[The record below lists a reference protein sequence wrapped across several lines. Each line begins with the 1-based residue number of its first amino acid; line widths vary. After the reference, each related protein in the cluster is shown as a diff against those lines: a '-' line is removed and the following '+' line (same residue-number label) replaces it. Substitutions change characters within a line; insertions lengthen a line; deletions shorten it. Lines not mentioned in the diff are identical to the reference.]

1 MNDTILIY
9 NGMFTCTTWSI
20 NDKNNCSAPVL
31 QGMPPGSVTTCR
43 LLVLG
48 VGVAPVLVG
57 VSGVGHSTRP
67 LGALRSTVV
76 EGMPLPCVI
85 VAGTR
90 RVAVPVPSIT
100 VVGVGV
106 TLSIS
111 SRAGNTLTTTSTLA
125 RHFQF
130 WDSFKKCYQA
140 R

>member
-20 NDKNNCSAPVL
+20 NDQNNCSAPVL

-43 LLVLG
+43 LLVLS
-48 VGVAPVLVG
+48 VGVALVLIG

-67 LGALRSTVV
+67 LGAPRSTVV
-76 EGMPLPCVI
+76 EGMPLPRVI

-100 VVGVGV
+100 VVCVGV

-130 WDSFKKCYQA
+130 LDSLKKCIQA
-140 R
+140 K